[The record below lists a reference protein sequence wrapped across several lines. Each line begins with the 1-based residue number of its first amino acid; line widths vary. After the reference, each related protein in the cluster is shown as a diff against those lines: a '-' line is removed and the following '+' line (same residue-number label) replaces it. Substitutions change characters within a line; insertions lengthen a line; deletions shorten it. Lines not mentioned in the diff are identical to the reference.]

1 MKTSRLEGAPT
12 AGDASRMNERPA
24 DNGSWWATD
33 LGELLRETGSGS
45 DGLSGAEAA
54 ARLRRHGRNA
64 LREEGAAHV
73 VPLLWRQISSPV
85 VLILIAAACLSFAL
99 HDATDGI
106 IILIIVLISAL
117 LGFWQEFRAA
127 TAVASLKKLVA
138 VQTDV
143 LRDGVIAR
151 VALTEVVPGDVVML
165 SAGSSVPADGRL
177 LEARDLFVNEA
188 TLTGETFPVEKMP
201 GAVPVDTPLARR
213 VNALFQG
220 THVVSGVGRM
230 LVVRSGRDTQFG
242 AIADRLQLRPEE
254 TDFERGV
261 RRFGMLLIRV
271 TLIMVILIFGFNV
284 YLHRPVL
291 DSFLFALAL
300 AVGLT
305 PELLPAIISVNLAR
319 GAQRMAARKVIVK
332 RLVSIENFGSMNV
345 LCSDKTGTLTEG
357 TVKLDAALDAEGG
370 SSARVLRLA
379 GLNAAFQTGFN
390 SPIDAAILAAAGQP
404 ATDIRRLDEIPYD
417 FTRKRLSVLV
427 EMEAQPVML
436 TKGALTQVLAA
447 CTALELPNG
456 DAVPIDAPR
465 HEALLAQ
472 YAAFSARGVR
482 TLGLAIRNL
491 PGRTTIAREDE
502 AGMRF
507 VGFLLFADPP
517 KSGIA
522 HTIEELR
529 GLGVALKIITG
540 DNPLVAQ
547 AVAAQV
553 GLSGAKILSGQA
565 LRQVSDDALPQRAR
579 DTDIFA
585 EVEPNQKERII
596 RALRKAGQV
605 VGYMGDGIN
614 DAPALHAADVG
625 LSVQGAADVAKQAA
639 DIVLL
644 EPDLAVL
651 ADGVREGRVTFAN
664 TQKYVFMAT
673 SANFG
678 NMFSMAGASLLLPFL
693 PLLPKQILLTN
704 LLTDLPEMTIATD
717 RVDAQA
723 VERPLRWDLR
733 FIRRFMIRFG
743 LLSSVFD
750 YLTFA
755 LLYCVLQ
762 ASPELFRIG
771 WFVESVVSAAL
782 VVLVVRTRRP
792 FWQSPPSR
800 ALALATLGVVSAAVV
815 LPYTPLGAVFGF
827 PPLPWLFLALMG
839 LIVAGYIGAAEILKR
854 SFYKVMR
861 A

>member
-1 MKTSRLEGAPT
+1 
-12 AGDASRMNERPA
+12 MNDPPSGK
-24 DNGSWWATD
+24 DSWWSTD
-33 LGELLRETGSGS
+33 LGALAREIGSGV
-45 DGLSGAEAA
+45 DGLTRTEAA
-54 ARLRRHGRNA
+54 ARLRRYGRNA

-85 VLILIAAACLSFAL
+85 VLILIAAACLSFAM
-99 HDATDGI
+99 HDATDGT

-127 TAVASLKKLVA
+127 TAVAGLKQLVA
-138 VQTDV
+138 VQADV
-143 LRDGVIAR
+143 LRDGAVAR
-151 VALTEVVPGDVVML
+151 VALAEVVPGDVVIL
-165 SAGSSVPADGRL
+165 AAGSSIPADGRL
-177 LEARDLFVNEA
+177 IEARDLFVNEA
-188 TLTGETFPVEKMP
+188 TLTGETFPVEKAP
-201 GAVPVDTPLARR
+201 GAVPANTPLARR
-213 VNALFQG
+213 VNAVFQG
-220 THVVSGVGRM
+220 THVVSGAGRM

-390 SPIDAAILAAAGQP
+390 SPIDAAILATAGQP

-427 EMEAQPVML
+427 EMEAQAVMI
-436 TKGALTQVLAA
+436 TKGALAQVLVS

-456 DAVPIDAPR
+456 DIVPLDAPR
-465 HEALLAQ
+465 HAALLAQ

-482 TLGLAIRNL
+482 TLGLAVRNL
-491 PGRTTIAREDE
+491 PGRTSIAREDE
-502 AGMRF
+502 TGMRF

-517 KSGIA
+517 KSEIA

-547 AVAAQV
+547 AVAARI
-553 GLSGAKILSGQA
+553 GLVDAKILSGQA

-704 LLTDLPEMTIATD
+704 LLTDLPEMTIAAD
-717 RVDAQA
+717 RVDACA
-723 VERPLRWDLR
+723 VARPQRWDVR
-733 FIRRFMIRFG
+733 FIRSFMVRFG
-743 LLSSVFD
+743 LLSSIFD

-755 LLYCVLQ
+755 VLYFVLQ
-762 ASPELFRIG
+762 ASPELFRSG

-800 ALALATLGVVSAAVV
+800 ALAFATLGVVIAAIV

-827 PPLPWLFLALMG
+827 APLPWPFLVLMG
-839 LIVAGYIGAAEILKR
+839 LIVAGYIGAAEALKR
-854 SFYKVMR
+854 SFYKAMR